1 MAQLKSV
8 PDHQNIQT
16 NNNKFNNKSYT
27 SKQGIQYDGDIAMF
41 SDQRT
46 PLTTGVNYLDIY
58 LGRVNLI

>member
-41 SDQRT
+41 SD
-46 PLTTGVNYLDIY
+46 
-58 LGRVNLI
+58 